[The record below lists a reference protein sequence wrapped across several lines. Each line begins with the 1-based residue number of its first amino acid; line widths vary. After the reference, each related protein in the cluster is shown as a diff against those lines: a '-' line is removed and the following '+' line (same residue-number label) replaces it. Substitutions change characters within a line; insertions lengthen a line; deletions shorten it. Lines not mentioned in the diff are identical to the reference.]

1 MVAKIVKG
9 QNFKGAIDYITDI
22 YGKDKQKKGARLI
35 YHSSGIPPNAD
46 NRMMAMLMDS
56 YARKGDHNLGEPVR
70 HFILSFSRWDSP
82 KLTDE
87 LMTRIW
93 LEFLTRM
100 GYKDTENILARHKS
114 AKNPHMHGLTT
125 RVDSKGNVV
134 SDAFEEGRAAR
145 VALELTKKY
154 GLHISSGKVDVS
166 RDRLRGKDKAKY
178 KIYDAICA
186 AKEKTENWKGFEDE
200 LAKDDIKMKLH
211 VNNVTGKILG
221 VSFSTDGFSFSGR
234 QIDKSMTLAKLS
246 EKYGDFIEIVHE
258 NVREH
263 YEEKREAYLHRLPMS
278 EYFTALRTTKTFDD
292 IYPNGVPKLKLP
304 NVRTAI
310 GDSMY
315 DKLVDQGDLIPSKD
329 GNSDFVPLAVL
340 LFVIL
345 TPYQPQSSVGGGGGG
360 QSSGW
365 GKKDDDDERW
375 KFKFNMSVL
384 HSKSK
389 KPQYKPKR

>member
-1 MVAKIVKG
+1 
-9 QNFKGAIDYITDI
+9 
-22 YGKDKQKKGARLI
+22 
-35 YHSSGIPPNAD
+35 
-46 NRMMAMLMDS
+46 
-56 YARKGDHNLGEPVR
+56 
-70 HFILSFSRWDSP
+70 
-82 KLTDE
+82 
-87 LMTRIW
+87 
-93 LEFLTRM
+93 
-100 GYKDTENILARHKS
+100 
-114 AKNPHMHGLTT
+114 
-125 RVDSKGNVV
+125 
-134 SDAFEEGRAAR
+134 
-145 VALELTKKY
+145 
-154 GLHISSGKVDVS
+154 
-166 RDRLRGKDKAKY
+166 
-178 KIYDAICA
+178 
-186 AKEKTENWKGFEDE
+186 
-200 LAKDDIKMKLH
+200 
-211 VNNVTGKILG
+211 
-221 VSFSTDGFSFSGR
+221 
-234 QIDKSMTLAKLS
+234 
-246 EKYGDFIEIVHE
+246 
-258 NVREH
+258 
-263 YEEKREAYLHRLPMS
+263 MS

-345 TPYQPQSSVGGGGGG
+345 TPYQPQLSVGGGGGG

>member
-1 MVAKIVKG
+1 
-9 QNFKGAIDYITDI
+9 
-22 YGKDKQKKGARLI
+22 
-35 YHSSGIPPNAD
+35 
-46 NRMMAMLMDS
+46 
-56 YARKGDHNLGEPVR
+56 
-70 HFILSFSRWDSP
+70 
-82 KLTDE
+82 
-87 LMTRIW
+87 
-93 LEFLTRM
+93 
-100 GYKDTENILARHKS
+100 
-114 AKNPHMHGLTT
+114 
-125 RVDSKGNVV
+125 
-134 SDAFEEGRAAR
+134 
-145 VALELTKKY
+145 
-154 GLHISSGKVDVS
+154 
-166 RDRLRGKDKAKY
+166 
-178 KIYDAICA
+178 
-186 AKEKTENWKGFEDE
+186 
-200 LAKDDIKMKLH
+200 MKLH

-345 TPYQPQSSVGGGGGG
+345 TPYQPQLSVGGGGGG